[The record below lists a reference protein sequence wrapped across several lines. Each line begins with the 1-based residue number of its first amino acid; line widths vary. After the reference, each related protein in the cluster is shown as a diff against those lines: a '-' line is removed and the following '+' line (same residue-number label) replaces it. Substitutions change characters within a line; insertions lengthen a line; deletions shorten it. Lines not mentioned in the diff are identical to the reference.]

1 MKFKKYLNE
10 EVSSLELSD
19 KIKKAWKNYLNVESE
34 MSKICKTLNMEKE
47 YDELNNKISIRI
59 GDIFT
64 EMSLKEQDLSQR
76 A

>member
-10 EVSSLELSD
+10 EVSLLELSD

-34 MSKICKTLNMEKE
+34 MSEICKTLNMEKE
-47 YDELNNKISIRI
+47 YDELNNKISIHMD
-59 GDIFT
+59 DIFT

>member
-47 YDELNNKISIRI
+47 YDELNNKISIHI

-64 EMSLKEQDLSQR
+64 EMSLKEQDRSQR